1 MKYQEVY
8 NILRDLCLKQIRET
22 GKLTGFSTEEVAN
35 ALGMKRA
42 NVAREFG
49 KLLKDGLI
57 DKREGRPVLYFIK
70 ENNKDNSAKSIT
82 EKKPKEISNVFDNV
96 IGKDRSLKHPIAL
109 AKAAIVYP
117 PRGLH
122 TLIVGE
128 TGVGKSF
135 FAKCMFKYAL
145 EVKVIKDSSRF
156 VVFNCADYSNN
167 PQLLMGHLFGVKK
180 GAYTGAMEDREGII
194 ERARDGIL
202 FLDEVHRLPP
212 EGQEM
217 LFTLIDEGR
226 YTPLGSTREVKIDVM
241 IISAT
246 TENIN
251 SALLKTFTRRIPV
264 TISLPPLRE
273 RSEEERLKLIENFF
287 EEESKRI
294 GKKIEVEDEA
304 TTALLNYECLNNIGE
319 LKSDIQIACAK
330 AFLRSM
336 FTDFTVRINI
346 EDFSEKVRA
355 GLLKARKVTP
365 RSFKLEIKSSG
376 ESTDEDPGDK
386 YSLSTN
392 IYEFI
397 ENRSENLK
405 AKGLGQDEIRL
416 KVSNEV
422 ESFLNKYLA
431 NIEDK
436 HGEDDIKRIVSTE
449 LYDFLSSFIYLAEY
463 RLKRKI
469 SRNTF
474 LGLLVHID
482 TFLGRAR
489 ASKIIEN
496 PKLDEIRKKYPE
508 EFKLAMLLAE
518 KLEQRYEVA
527 VPLDEI
533 GFITMFFAADVEANT
548 GRVAV
553 IVAMHGNCTAS
564 SMAEVVNQ
572 LLNTNHTI
580 GFDMPLSMKPEIA
593 LGKIKE
599 LVKKH
604 DEGMGALLLVDM
616 GSLKYFDKI
625 IKNETGIEVVAVDM
639 VTTVMVL
646 EATRKALMN
655 QSLYEIVKSLDFESR
670 YLANNVESDI
680 KHRKDVIITA
690 CSTGEGTAQK
700 IKELIYTK
708 YDKEQY
714 DVINL
719 SIKDKEEFRRAVE
732 NIRMEANVKA
742 IISAF
747 EVNIQGVDY
756 IPMDKFFKEFMG
768 ENFDAHIKDK
778 TLIKN
783 MELVYREYLDLK
795 DYDYIINT
803 FMELISTMKYA
814 FDIHLDSEKLN
825 GLLMHFGCLI
835 QKLMNKEETDKCKN
849 KEIIFSRHRD
859 LFNYLKDGLKG
870 LEEKLNIQFTDD
882 DIANIVEILV
892 NL

>member
-1 MKYQEVY
+1 MKYNEVHS
-8 NILRDLCLKQIRET
+8 ILRDLCIKQIKDT
-22 GKLTGFSTEEVAN
+22 GILSGFSTDEIAK
-35 ALGMKRA
+35 LLKMKRENA
-42 NVAREFG
+42 SRELG

-57 DKREGRPVLYFIK
+57 EKREGRPVLYFVRNG
-70 ENNKDNSAKSIT
+70 NNVRVNAIV
-82 EKKPKEISNVFDNV
+82 EKKTIETPNVFDNIV
-96 IGKDRSLKHPIAL
+96 GRNSSLKHSIAL

-145 EVKVIKDSSRF
+145 EVNIIKNSNRF

-167 PQLLMGHLFGVKK
+167 PQLLMGYLFGVKR
-180 GAYTGAMEDREGII
+180 GAYTGALEDREGII

-217 LFTLIDEGR
+217 LFTIIDEGR
-226 YTPLGSTREVKIDVM
+226 YTPLGSTREINIDVM

-251 SALLKTFTRRIPV
+251 SALLKTFSRRIPV

-273 RSEEERLKLIENFF
+273 RTEEERLSLISHFF
-287 EEESKRI
+287 KEESKRI
-294 GKKIEVEDEA
+294 GKKIEIDNEA
-304 TTALLNYECLNNIGE
+304 ITALLNFECPNNIGE

-336 FTDFTVRINI
+336 FTDLTVKINL

-355 GLLKARKVTP
+355 GLLKAKKVTP
-365 RSFKLEIKSSG
+365 SNFKVEAKAHG
-376 ESTDEDPGDK
+376 EYRAEEAGDK
-386 YSLSTN
+386 YSLSAN

-397 ENRSENLK
+397 EERSQYLK
-405 AKGLGQDEIRL
+405 SKGIGQDEIKL

-422 ESFLNKYLA
+422 ENFINSYLA
-431 NIEDK
+431 SIEGK
-436 HGEDDIKRIVSTE
+436 QGEDDIKHIVSSE
-449 LYDFLSSFIYLAEY
+449 LYDFLNNFMYLAEY

-482 TFLGRAR
+482 AFLGRAR
-489 ASKIIEN
+489 ERRLIEN

-518 KLEQRYEVA
+518 KLEQRYEVS
-527 VPLDEI
+527 VPLDEM
-533 GFITMFFAADVEANT
+533 GFITMFFAADVEENG

-553 IVAMHGNCTAS
+553 IVVMHGNSTAS

-580 GFDMPLSMKPEIA
+580 AFDMPLSMKPETA
-593 LGKIKE
+593 LEKLKSI
-599 LVKKH
+599 VKNY

-616 GSLKYFDKI
+616 GSLKYFDKL
-625 IKNETGIEVVAVDM
+625 IKDETGIEVRAVDR

-655 QSLYEIVKSLDFESR
+655 QGIDDIIKSLDFDSR
-670 YLANNVESDI
+670 YLGNNVDDNIRS
-680 KHRKDVIITA
+680 KKDVIITA

-700 IKELIYTK
+700 LKELIYTR
-708 YDKEQY
+708 YSKEQY
-714 DVINL
+714 EVINL
-719 SIKDKEEFRRAVE
+719 SIKDREKFKKTALDIKKER
-732 NIRMEANVKA
+732 NIKA
-742 IISAF
+742 IISPF
-747 EVNIQGVDY
+747 DIKIQGIDY
-756 IPMDKFFKEFMG
+756 IPMDKFLKELMG
-768 ENFDAHIKDK
+768 EDLEANIRDEDLTKNIK
-778 TLIKN
+778 I
-783 MELVYREYLDLK
+783 VYREYLELEDSEF
-795 DYDYIINT
+795 IVNT
-803 FMELISTMKYA
+803 FMELIYTIKCT

-835 QKLMNKEETDKCKN
+835 QSLINKEERDRCKN
-849 KEIIFSRHRD
+849 KEIILSRYRD
-859 LFNYLKDGLKG
+859 LYDYIKNGVNCV
-870 LEEKLNIQFTDD
+870 EKRYGIELSED
-882 DIANIVEILV
+882 DIANIVEILN